1 MKKELI
7 YSADIPEGVEV
18 NIDGRILTVKGVNG
32 ENKRSFYYPNVELK
46 KEHKEII
53 LNCKIA
59 SKKEKAIMGVFIAH
73 IKNMLKGVNRN
84 FVYKLKICSGHF
96 PMDIIVKGD
105 KVIINNFLG
114 EKKPR
119 IAKILGNVKVNINGD
134 VITLEGNNKE
144 HVGQCSATI
153 EKTTKVK
160 GRDRRIFQDG
170 IFIMEKD
177 GRKVA

>member
-18 NIDGRILTVKGVNG
+18 SINGRILTVKGTNG

-46 KEHKEII
+46 KEHDKIT
-53 LNCKIA
+53 LHCKVA

-73 IKNMLKGVNRN
+73 IKNMIKGASRN
-84 FVYKLKICSGHF
+84 FIYKLKICSGHF
-96 PMDIIVKGD
+96 PMDVVVKGD

-119 IAKILGNVKVNINGD
+119 VAKLLGNVKVDVVGD
-134 VITLEGNNKE
+134 VITLGGNNKE

-170 IFIMEKD
+170 IFIIEKD
-177 GRKVA
+177 GRKLA